1 MIDQFALLGE
11 PRRPWLDPQALKAKF
26 LALCAGQHPD
36 RVHDGNNAQRQA
48 AQERFTDT
56 NAAYNCLRDPKE
68 RLRHLLELESGG
80 KPKELQNIPAGLTDL
95 FVEVGR
101 ACGDVNAFLAEK
113 AKVTSP
119 MLKVGQFERALEWT
133 DRLQGLQQTLKARQD
148 ALLDELKTL
157 NAPWD
162 AAPAPGSTARRG
174 ALPLE
179 RLEEIYRVLSFLK
192 RWTAQLQERLV
203 QLSF

>member
-1 MIDQFALLGE
+1 MIDQFALLDE

-26 LALCAGQHPD
+26 LALSAGQHPD
-36 RVHDGNNAQRQA
+36 RVHDGNHAQRQA
-48 AQERFTDT
+48 AQERFTDI

-68 RLRHLLELESGG
+68 RLRHLLELECGG
-80 KPKELQNIPAGLTDL
+80 KPKEIQNIPAGLLDL
-95 FVEVGR
+95 FVEVGQ
-101 ACGDVNAFLAEK
+101 ACRDVNAFLAEK

-119 MLKVGQFERALEWT
+119 MLKVGQFECALEWT

-157 NAPWD
+157 NAHWD
-162 AAPAPGSTARRG
+162 AAPALGSTARPP

-179 RLEEIYRVLSFLK
+179 HLEEIYRVLSFLN